1 MAGRFTK
8 AKAEKAGWAF
18 FHDSPAET
26 VVTDDGTQHTPASV
40 KAEKFVRI
48 VGRPPQITTEE
59 AESMRLLLE
68 RIHAYE
74 VHLEN
79 VPGYLGPA

>member
-18 FHDSPAET
+18 FHDSPAKT

-48 VGRPPQITTEE
+48 AGRPPQITSRR
-59 AESMRLLLE
+59 AS
-68 RIHAYE
+68 A
-74 VHLEN
+74 
-79 VPGYLGPA
+79 